1 MLNILKIEKIFKTI
15 GVTKIKTSQ
24 NYLLEGEDI
33 VFDNKNKKINS
44 NKSSIINDTDGNKI
58 YLQNFEYDIQNN
70 IFKSLSLTKIND
82 KNQNE
87 YKFSQIYI
95 DTKKKEILGTD
106 VKAF

>member
-1 MLNILKIEKIFKTI
+1 MT
-15 GVTKIKTSQ
+15 GIKTTQ

-44 NKSSIINDTDGNKI
+44 EKSSIINDIDGNKI

-95 DTKKKEILGTD
+95 DTKKK
-106 VKAF
+106 KF